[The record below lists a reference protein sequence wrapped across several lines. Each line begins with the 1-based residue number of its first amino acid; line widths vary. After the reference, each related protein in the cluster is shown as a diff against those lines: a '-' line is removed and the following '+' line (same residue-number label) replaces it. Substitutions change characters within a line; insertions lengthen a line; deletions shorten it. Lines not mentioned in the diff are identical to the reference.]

1 MHYNPFAYLISEK
14 DILKIVQ
21 TIITNTKG
29 EGEKMVRI
37 LGLKLHKVS
46 KTGLFIDI

>member
-14 DILKIVQ
+14 RFVQ

-29 EGEKMVRI
+29 EEE
-37 LGLKLHKVS
+37 
-46 KTGLFIDI
+46 KTGEDFEVKAV

>member
-21 TIITNTKG
+21 TIIANTKG
-29 EGEKMVRI
+29 EGEKTVEDF
-37 LGLKLHKVS
+37 GVKAV
-46 KTGLFIDI
+46 